1 MICGGEC
8 SGAKAAKARYEKRA
22 KQLKKRGKKSAI
34 DKNWRNSSYAC
45 TCHTEYVN
53 ILCMYIVCSYIC
65 IPMYIHVLCMPT
77 YKCTCM

>member
-22 KQLKKRGKKSAI
+22 KRLKKRGKKSAI

-45 TCHTEYVN
+45 TCHTEYVS
-53 ILCMYIVCSYIC
+53 IICMYIR
-65 IPMYIHVLCMPT
+65 MYVHMYT
-77 YKCTCM
+77 YVHKCVMYANI

>member
-22 KQLKKRGKKSAI
+22 KRLKKRGKKSAI

-45 TCHTEYVN
+45 TCHTEYVS
-53 ILCMYIVCSYIC
+53 ILCMYIRNYVHI
-65 IPMYIHVLCMPT
+65 MYT
-77 YKCTCM
+77 YVHTCVMYANI